1 MKILVCPH
9 DMNMGGSQLNA
20 IELAAEVKKLGHD
33 VVIFGQPGSLTQRV
47 AELGLEFIQSPR
59 VRFRPTPAVTRA
71 LREIIEERGI
81 DIVHGY
87 EWPPALEATL
97 AVGIKRRARAVSTV
111 LSMSVAPFIPKHVP
125 LMVGTEQIA
134 SIERDNNR
142 AMVCLME
149 PPVDTE
155 LNSPGIDVGTDSF
168 AVQWGIDPA
177 LPVISII
184 SRLAHE
190 MKLEGILAAISV
202 IERRNLAQPVQLL
215 IAGDGPARQEVHEA
229 AEAANRRMG
238 AKRVILTG
246 QLDDPRPAYLIADV
260 VLGMGGSAL
269 RAMAFQKPLIV
280 QGENGFWQTLSAES
294 LHTFLWQ
301 GWYGVGIGA
310 KPGEERL
317 FEELSGLLNDRERR
331 LELGKF
337 SRATLVARF
346 SLQVAAERQV
356 QFYREALTQETTVTG
371 YMRSMGSSSLA
382 FVAYNLRRLAERAR
396 GRLQRDDFNASPV
409 VSLNTTS
416 ESEVAA

>member
-47 AELGLEFIQSPR
+47 ADLGLEFIQSPR
-59 VRFRPTPAVTRA
+59 VRFRPTPAVIRA
-71 LREIIEERGI
+71 LREVIEERGI

-87 EWPPALEATL
+87 EWPPSLEATL
-97 AVGIKRRARAVSTV
+97 AVGFKQRARVVSTV
-111 LSMSVAPFIPKHVP
+111 LSMSVAPFIPRHVP

-134 SIERDNNR
+134 SIERNNHR
-142 AMVCLME
+142 AMVGLME

-155 LNSPGIDVGTDSF
+155 LNSPGIDVETDSF
-168 AVQWGIDPA
+168 AVRWDIDPA
-177 LPVISII
+177 LPVVSII

-202 IERRNLAQPVQLL
+202 VERCNMEQPIQLL
-215 IAGDGPARQEVHEA
+215 IAGDGPARREVQDA
-229 AEAANRRMG
+229 AEEANRRIG
-238 AKRVILTG
+238 AKRVVLTG
-246 QLDDPRPAYLIADV
+246 ELDDPRPAYLVADV

-280 QGENGFWQTLSAES
+280 QGENGFWEILSQES
-294 LHTFLWQ
+294 MHTFLWQ
-301 GWYGVGIGA
+301 GWYGIGTGA

-317 FEELSGLLNDRERR
+317 FEALSGLLTDSERR
-331 LELGKF
+331 VELGEF
-337 SRATLVARF
+337 SRATLVQRF

-356 QFYREALTQETTVTG
+356 QFYRNALAHETAVTS
-371 YMRSMGSSSLA
+371 YLRSMGGSLLA
-382 FVAYNLRRLAERAR
+382 FVSYNLRRIGERIH

-409 VSLNTTS
+409 ARRNVAR
-416 ESEVAA
+416 ESQAAR

>member
-47 AELGLEFIQSPR
+47 AELGLEFIESPR
-59 VRFRPTPAVTRA
+59 VRLRPTPAVTRA
-71 LREIIEERGI
+71 MRKIIAERGI

-87 EWPPALEATL
+87 EWPPTLEATL
-97 AVGIKRRARAVSTV
+97 AAGIKQRTRVVSTV
-111 LSMSVAPFIPKHVP
+111 LSMSVAPFIPKHIP

-134 SIERDNNR
+134 FIERDNHR
-142 AMVCLME
+142 AMVGLME

-168 AVQWGIDPA
+168 AVQWNIDPA
-177 LPVISII
+177 LPVVSII

-202 IERRNLAQPVQLL
+202 VERCNLAQPIQLL
-215 IAGDGPARQEVHEA
+215 ITGDGPARHEVHEA
-229 AEAANRRMG
+229 AEAANRRIG

-246 QLDDPRPAYLIADV
+246 QLDDPRPAYLVADV

-280 QGENGFWQTLSAES
+280 QGENGFWETLSEES
-294 LHTFLWQ
+294 VHTFLWQ
-301 GWYGVGIGA
+301 GWYGVGTGS
-310 KPGEERL
+310 KPGEQRL
-317 FEELSGLLNDRERR
+317 FEELSGLVSDGARR
-331 LELGKF
+331 IELG
-337 SRATLVARF
+337 RF
-346 SLQVAAERQV
+346 SLTTLIERFSLHAAAERQV
-356 QFYREALTQETTVTG
+356 QFYRDALAQETTVTG
-371 YMRSMGSSSLA
+371 YMRSMGELIA
-382 FVAYNLRRLAERAR
+382 CVCRIQPPAVGGTRPRKVA
-396 GRLQRDDFNASPV
+396 P
-409 VSLNTTS
+409 
-416 ESEVAA
+416 